1 MRKLVFVLPFLLMA
15 CASPDRYTN
24 PQVTEAE
31 WVQLHGPWAPPLVV
45 PYDGPPLEE
54 MLF

>member
-1 MRKLVFVLPFLLMA
+1 MVLVLFA
-15 CASPDRYTN
+15 AGCATPDRYTN

-31 WVQLHGPWAPPLVV
+31 WAQLHGPWVPPLTM